1 MGCLSTF
8 DGLRSSLLQNYGTR
22 SCIGYARLH
31 VKSLRRDCKCLPQW
45 RTSTKIEWSEI
56 DPVRIDDEENMGY
69 LMHEVLLRR
78 YSIIVNNEETMPA
91 NVVERAVDLH
101 ALRVMG
107 AAGYQKVVNYLWRG
121 WLVQDGNDPANFVDY
136 KQRDDVHYWHHV
148 DPDRLRA
155 PVYQNAIQIIFSLVY
170 LGLYTAAV
178 NTVNPN
184 GDLDV
189 IEGLLYVFTAGFLF
203 DEAAKF
209 WKVGRYYLG
218 FWNVFNLTLYALLTT
233 SLIIRFV
240 ALSHPVGNHTRHDLN
255 ELSYNFLGE

>member
-1 MGCLSTF
+1 
-8 DGLRSSLLQNYGTR
+8 
-22 SCIGYARLH
+22 
-31 VKSLRRDCKCLPQW
+31 
-45 RTSTKIEWSEI
+45 
-56 DPVRIDDEENMGY
+56 MGY